1 MMTMRYLS
9 CVIVK
14 ITTVLQVSLVVM
26 NRRSQGETQ
35 NVVKGY
41 LKSKIGVLK
50 YGNGRNNQKGWEAEE
65 DRDYREL
72 INQPVSQSVNQ
83 LVSQSISHS
92 VNQSLSQLAS
102 QSVDQ
107 LVSQSISQSVTSQS
121 VRRYQNNYQ
130 KITFLY
136 IFHTT

>member
-1 MMTMRYLS
+1 
-9 CVIVK
+9 
-14 ITTVLQVSLVVM
+14 M

-50 YGNGRNNQKGWEAEE
+50 YGNGRNNQKGWEAKE
-65 DRDYREL
+65 DRDYRAL
-72 INQPVSQSVNQ
+72 INQPVSQSVSQ
-83 LVSQSISHS
+83 SVGQSIHQSISHS

-130 KITFLY
+130 KITFLS

>member
-65 DRDYREL
+65 DKDYRAL

-83 LVSQSISHS
+83 LVSQSIS
-92 VNQSLSQLAS
+92 
-102 QSVDQ
+102 QSVT
-107 LVSQSISQSVTSQS
+107 QSISQSVSRSVSQS
-121 VRRYQNNYQ
+121 
-130 KITFLY
+130 ID
-136 IFHTT
+136 

>member
-1 MMTMRYLS
+1 
-9 CVIVK
+9 
-14 ITTVLQVSLVVM
+14 M

-65 DRDYREL
+65 DKDYRAL
-72 INQPVSQSVNQ
+72 INQPVSQSVG
-83 LVSQSISHS
+83 QSIH
-92 VNQSLSQLAS
+92 QSLSQLAS

-130 KITFLY
+130 KITFLS